1 MRDILNLGVRLLI
14 IALGAALALAGTYSI
29 TKGPIEEKEIEA
41 ATLARQEVL
50 EASSFEEVKLDELK
64 QSPEWGSEFDA
75 IRSVYRG
82 LNGSEQAG
90 VTVEL
95 ASKGYGGD
103 IIMTIGV
110 KADGTINGIII
121 NSHSE
126 TASLGS
132 KTADEPYRSQFA
144 GKSASEPVEATAAG
158 GGNDV
163 TVISGASVSSKAVAA
178 GVTTGSKVAMIVLGG
193 GGQ

>member
-1 MRDILNLGVRLLI
+1 MRDIMNLGIRLLV
-14 IALGAALALAGTYSI
+14 IALGAALALAGTYSV
-29 TKGPIEEKEIEA
+29 TKGPIAEKEIET

-50 EASSFEEVKLDELK
+50 DASEFEEVKLDELK
-64 QSPEWGSEFDA
+64 QSSEWSSDFDA
-75 IRSVYRG
+75 VRSVYRG

-144 GKSASEPVEATAAG
+144 GKSAAEPIEATSTG

-163 TVISGASVSSKAVAA
+163 TAISGATISSKAVAG
-178 GVTTGSKVAMIVLGG
+178 GVTTGSKVATIVLGG
-193 GGQ
+193 DGQ